1 MGTGDIL
8 VKNTRMEEW
17 KNMRMEKKKM
27 GISRSS
33 VLAAS
38 YVSANERFGNAV
50 GFGNEK
56 TKKWILSSEERF

>member
-17 KNMRMEKKKM
+17 KNMRMEKKM
-27 GISRSS
+27 GISGSS

-38 YVSANERFGNAV
+38 YVSVNERFGNAG